1 VIDRWCLGSDSV
13 RAVTTRRDLAVA
25 AFANTFF
32 APTTLRAAITRLGFV
47 QADPI
52 RAPARAQDLILRH
65 RVRGYR
71 VGQLEARY
79 PKLPVEE
86 DLFTNYG
93 FLPREVVALM
103 HPRAGKKKWS
113 RTEQQRADQLRA
125 FVHERR
131 EAHPDEVERAFQH
144 GRVKNPW
151 GGTSRATT
159 SLLDAMHHRGL
170 VRVARRENGVRV
182 FAPSKLEPSELSDDE
197 RAERLLELAV
207 KLYAPVHGS
216 GLKTL
221 VRFLRAGARDL
232 LPALRRAAKKLAPT
246 ARVDGLDW
254 FGPIPKAEA
263 PDDVRFL
270 APFDPLV
277 WDRQRFEFLWGWAY
291 RFEAYTPVHQ
301 RKRGYY
307 ALPLAWREQIIGW
320 ANVTTADHL
329 TLGFVSGRPPR
340 EPAFVRAL
348 EEEVSRL
355 RTFLRGDN
363 KSPSN
368 F

>member
-1 VIDRWCLGSDSV
+1 M
-13 RAVTTRRDLAVA
+13 TTRRDLALA

-32 APTTLRAAITRLGFV
+32 TPTTLSAAISKLGFV

-65 RVRGYR
+65 RVRDYR
-71 VGQLEARY
+71 AGQLEERY
-79 PKLPVEE
+79 PKLAIEE
-86 DLFTNYG
+86 DVFTNYG

-103 HPRAGKKKWS
+103 HPRAGRRKWT
-113 RTEQQRADQLRA
+113 RAEQQRVEQLRD
-125 FVHERR
+125 FVHSRG

-159 SLLDAMHHRGL
+159 SMLDAMHHRGL
-170 VRVARRENGVRV
+170 VRVARRANGVRV
-182 FAPSKLEPSELSDDE
+182 FAASKLEARAALSDDE
-197 RAERLLELAV
+197 RATRLLDLAV

-232 LPALRRAAKKLAPT
+232 MPALRRAAKKLKPT

-254 FGPIPKAEA
+254 FGPLPKASEE
-263 PDDVRFL
+263 DTVRFL

-277 WDRQRFEFLWGWAY
+277 WDRARFEFLWGWAY
-291 RFEAYTPVHQ
+291 RFEAYTPVKQ
-301 RKRGYY
+301 RVRGYY
-307 ALPLAWREQIIGW
+307 ALPLAWRSEVIGW
-320 ANVTTADHL
+320 ANVTTADQL
-329 TLGFVSGRPPR
+329 TLGFVAGRAPG
-340 EPAFVRAL
+340 EKAFARAL
-348 EEEVSRL
+348 EEEVERL
-355 RTFLRGDN
+355 RTFLRTPKN
-363 KSPSN
+363 SSSN